1 MRRRSFV
8 LGIMMLLALAGRAQE
23 MMYRDTSRV
32 GVPFAKDPVVVR
44 FGGRYLMYYS
54 IPPRKQEGAGWNI
67 GIAESREIDNWRRGR
82 PKLKSDKSK

>member
-1 MRRRSFV
+1 MMSRALLTGV
-8 LGIMMLLALAGRAQE
+8 MMLLALGAGAQQ

-32 GVPFAKDPVVVR
+32 GVPFAKDPAVVR
-44 FGGRYLMYYS
+44 FAGRYLMYYS

-67 GIAESREIDNWRRGR
+67 GIAESSELDNWRRGR